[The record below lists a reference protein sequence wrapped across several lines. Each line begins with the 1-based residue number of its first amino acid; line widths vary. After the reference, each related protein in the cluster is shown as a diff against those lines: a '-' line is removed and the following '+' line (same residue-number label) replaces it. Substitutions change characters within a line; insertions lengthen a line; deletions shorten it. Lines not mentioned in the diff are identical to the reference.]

1 MAEFGREDTEVKAR
15 IVYWGIEGSGKSTNA
30 QVIHSKLRPDH
41 RGELRT
47 VPTRIDPTVTY
58 DALPIELGQVGDVR
72 TRIQILTVP
81 GAPEHAPSRKQLL
94 DEVDGIV
101 FVVDTQRDRIDE
113 NIASLE
119 ELRSALAS
127 YGRSLE
133 EIPLVVQYNKR
144 DQSDPYALE
153 ELHRKLGM
161 QSVAAF
167 EAVATSGT
175 GVLQTLT
182 TISKRVI
189 RHLRRRSATDPVPV
203 AEPAPVAEAAPVAE
217 TAPVE
222 LTEPTPPPGTSQILE
237 TAAVALDPPT
247 TSLDPSATSLDAPDD
262 WDDENL
268 DASAALDPALVYD
281 EDHPDEEAIE
291 AMATEAEAAFEPSFQ
306 QVTVELEPAVAQDSE
321 PNAPAE
327 MEAIHIE
334 SIGEARQT
342 ASGAMQIPILLRDEA
357 GRSLAISLRVEIEA
371 SKTEIGD

>member
-189 RHLRRRSATDPVPV
+189 RHLRKRSTAD
-203 AEPAPVAEAAPVAE
+203 PAPAAE

-222 LTEPTPPPGTSQILE
+222 LAEPTPPPGTSQILE
-237 TAAVALDPPT
+237 TAAASLDPP
-247 TSLDPSATSLDAPDD
+247 ATLPDAPTK
-262 WDDENL
+262 WDEENL

-281 EDHPDEEAIE
+281 EDHPDGEAIE
-291 AMATEAEAAFEPSFQ
+291 AVATETEAAFEPSFQ
-306 QVTVELEPAVAQDSE
+306 QVTVELEASSTMGSK
-321 PNAPAE
+321 PNASAE
-327 MEAIHIE
+327 METIHIE

-342 ASGAMQIPILLRDEA
+342 GSGAVQIPILLRDEA